1 MHSERSHSQ
10 DTNKKTV
17 AVMRFFRPLMVAV
30 VFLLFSGTVFLSGCD
45 STPSVETGIFESTL
59 IPNPSDDPV
68 IILGALPDTA
78 PTNSPTPSPTVT
90 PIGRVTST
98 PRPTPTA
105 TSTPKPTN
113 TPKPT
118 EALATATPTATAKPT
133 ATVAPTATPVPTATA
148 TPVPATPTPAE
159 TVQATLTPT
168 ATPTPTPVIYSAGD
182 KLGKLTKFTGASFA
196 VADVETGAVLYSYN
210 ADQIIYPASTIKLLT
225 AMVALDHAEDT
236 SVKLTA
242 KEEVLKKID
251 SDVYTMDVPAGTTYS
266 LEVWLNLLLVQS
278 YGDAAN
284 TIADGLAGS
293 VDQFVVWMNEKIAAL
308 GLENTIV
315 DNAIGIDI
323 GNNCTNIH
331 ASANDMMRITLEAMK
346 YPLIREI
353 VVKKTYTVPANGK
366 IEEHDIKNSNRFLS
380 QPDRYKSKLFSVL
393 GGKTGSTKAA
403 GKCLSVIVKT
413 KTGHEYA
420 CVYYGGITYYDKYTE
435 IIDILEK
442 VIKGYG
448 E

>member
-1 MHSERSHSQ
+1 MHSHTQ
-10 DTNKKTV
+10 NTNKKTG
-17 AVMRFFRPLMVAV
+17 AIMRCFKPLMVAV

-45 STPSVETGIFESTL
+45 STPSVETGTFNSGL
-59 IPNPSDDPV
+59 ISNPSDDPV
-68 IILGALPDTA
+68 ITLGALPDTA
-78 PTNSPTPSPTVT
+78 PTNSPTPTPTVT

-98 PRPTPTA
+98 PRPTPT
-105 TSTPKPTN
+105 STP
-113 TPKPT
+113 TP
-118 EALATATPTATAKPT
+118 KPT
-133 ATVAPTATPVPTATA
+133 ATVVPTSTPVPTATP
-148 TPVPATPTPAE
+148 TPVPTAAATPLPTATAAPTSTPLPDAATPTPAE
-159 TVQATLTPT
+159 SEQATLTPT
-168 ATPTPTPVIYSAGD
+168 VTPTPTPVIYSAD
-182 KLGKLTKFTGASFA
+182 NKLGKLTKFTGASFV
-196 VADVETGAVLYSYN
+196 VADVETGETLYSYN
-210 ADQIIYPASTIKLLT
+210 ADKIIYPASTIKLLT

-236 SVKLTA
+236 SIKLTA
-242 KEEVLKKID
+242 REEVLKKID

-266 LEVWLNLLLVQS
+266 LEVWLNLLLIQS

-293 VDQFVVWMNEKIAAL
+293 VDQFVVWMNEKIAEL

-331 ASANDMMRITLEAMK
+331 ASASDMMRITLEAMK
-346 YPLIREI
+346 YPLIKEI
-353 VVKKTYTVPANGK
+353 VVKKTYTVPANGT
-366 IEEHDIKNSNRFLS
+366 IEEHEIKNSNRFLS

-403 GKCLSVIVKT
+403 GKCLSVVVQT

-435 IIDILEK
+435 IIDIMEK